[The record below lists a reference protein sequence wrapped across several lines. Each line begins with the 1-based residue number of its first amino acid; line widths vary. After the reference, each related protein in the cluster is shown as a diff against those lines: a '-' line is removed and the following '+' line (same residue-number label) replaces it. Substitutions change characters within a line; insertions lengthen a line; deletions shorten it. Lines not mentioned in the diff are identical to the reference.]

1 MKVLGNDRLFD
12 NLKLILVVCILSI
25 FLFSPTDLRADDPP
39 VPLPDGQTYGTE
51 VKTNRDIA
59 KSNSTSHL
67 IIGVGAIVLVIAT
80 GYGVNRYFN
89 AQHHS

>member
-1 MKVLGNDRLFD
+1 MKVLGSKRLFY

-25 FLFSPTDLRADDPP
+25 FLFSPMDLRADDPP

-51 VKTNRDIA
+51 VKTDRDLA
-59 KSNSTSHL
+59 KTNSTTHL

-80 GYGVNRYFN
+80 GYGINRYFH
-89 AQHHS
+89 AQQQS

>member
-1 MKVLGNDRLFD
+1 MKVLKVSGLFN
-12 NLKLILVVCILSI
+12 NLKLILVVCVLSI

-51 VKTNRDIA
+51 VKANNDLA
-59 KSNSTSHL
+59 KTNSTTHL

-89 AQHHS
+89 TQHQS